1 MEKRTKSILALVCIV
16 MVCITDDHVVGPY
29 CMHVNV
35 TSQTTELTDEM
46 ETIPAVVKEWRD
58 EK

>member
-1 MEKRTKSILALVCIV
+1 MEKRTKSILALVRIA
-16 MVCITDDHVVGPY
+16 MVCVADNLVVCPY
-29 CMHVNV
+29 CVHVNV